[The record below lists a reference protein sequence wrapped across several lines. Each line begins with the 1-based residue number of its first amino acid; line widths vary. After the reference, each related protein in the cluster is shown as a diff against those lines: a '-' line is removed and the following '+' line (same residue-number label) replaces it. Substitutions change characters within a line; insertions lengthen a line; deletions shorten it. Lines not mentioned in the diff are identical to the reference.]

1 MTVANV
7 RMNATILCANAYYDE
22 TTELHVLKIQ
32 LFYKG
37 KFVNQKRYQAVTFLF
52 TKPNELKRC
61 VDDFKAFLDL
71 KHLSDVNN
79 RDVSVLIYQEGNYK
93 CAEKSELVSMYI
105 EGERTERVW
114 FPMGHG
120 ILDDMTESQTVFA
133 Y

>member
-7 RMNATILCANAYYDE
+7 RMNATILCATAYYDE
-22 TTELHVLKIQ
+22 TTEFHVFKIQ

-37 KFVNQKRYQAVTFLF
+37 AFVKRKKYQVVTFLF
-52 TKPNELKRC
+52 ARSNELRRC

-71 KHLSDVNN
+71 KNLSDINSREVC
-79 RDVSVLIYQEGNYK
+79 VLIYQESTYEF
-93 CAEKSELVSMYI
+93 AEKSELVSMYI
-105 EGERTERVW
+105 EGGRKDRVW

-120 ILDDMTESQTVFA
+120 MLDDMTEYQTIFT